1 MNDDDKVLIMTFD
14 PKTIEHLGIK
24 MYSQLPNAIAEL
36 IANAYDACA
45 SEVFISLIDNENS
58 KTIIVK
64 DNGDGMSFDEVNDK
78 FLVIG
83 RNRREE
89 GESVSSCGR
98 IATGKK
104 GLGKLAFFGIG
115 KTITIETCKNNEKT
129 VFTLDWDEL
138 LQTSGEPYKPKYTI
152 KECSK
157 DEKGTKIALTNLKRK
172 SGFDVLGLSRSLAK
186 LFNFPDN
193 FIVLLQLND
202 EEIIEIIN
210 KLKYEGIQEEF
221 EWDLPDWFIQK
232 GLTDYENHNEI
243 QGKIITTEKPLKPGM
258 RGITLFANGRMVNRP
273 EFFGSS
279 ESSHFFSYTTGWL
292 DIDFVDNWEQ
302 DVISTNRQSL
312 DWENSKTNELR
323 KFLIKVLTEIHKDWR
338 EKRKT
343 KKRKSINEKTAVNI
357 EEWYSK
363 TPEPIQTK
371 IEPIVEK
378 IVEDAELTE
387 SETNSIVTT
396 LHELLPE
403 YTYYHYRYIHPEIA
417 EVSRDYYENENF
429 YGAVLEAIKRYI
441 NKVREKSG
449 TDREN
454 ELDIVSN
461 VFGNNGVLKTVKNYK
476 RPNGVDFRP
485 STKENIEEGQKFL
498 SMGIVKGA
506 RHPVAHEEI
515 EDLRV
520 SGMFTEKDCL
530 DVLSIISHLMK
541 RLDDSE
547 KNG

>member
-1 MNDDDKVLIMTFD
+1 MPNQELVMSFD

-36 IANAYDACA
+36 IANGFDACA
-45 SEVFISLIDNENS
+45 SEVFIHLLDNEEG
-58 KTIIVK
+58 KKIIVS
-64 DNGDGMSFDEVNDK
+64 DNGDGMTFEEVNNK

-89 GESVSSCGR
+89 GDYISSCGR

-115 KTITIETCKNNEKT
+115 ETITIKTCKNGKRT
-129 VFTLDWDEL
+129 TFTLDWNEL
-138 LQTSGEPYKPKYTI
+138 THTAGEPYKPKYRI
-152 KECSK
+152 EDCKK
-157 DEKGTKIALTNLKRK
+157 DEKGTTIILSKLKRK
-172 SGFDVLGLSRSLAK
+172 SGFDINALSRSLAK
-186 LFNFPDN
+186 LFNFPDD
-193 FIVLLQLND
+193 FIVFLQLND
-202 EEIIEIIN
+202 SDIIEITN

-221 EWDLPDWFIQK
+221 VWNLPDWLEEK
-232 GLTDYENHNEI
+232 GLTDYSEYKNI
-243 QGKIITTEKPLKPGM
+243 RGKIVTTEKPLKPGL
-258 RGITLFANGRMVNRP
+258 RGVTLFANGRMVNQP

-312 DWENSKTNELR
+312 DWENQRTNELR
-323 KFLIKVLTEIHKDWR
+323 IFLTRILTEIHKDWR
-338 EKRKT
+338 TKRRE
-343 KKRKSINEKTAVNI
+343 KKRQSINKKTTVNI
-357 EEWYSK
+357 EDWYSK

-378 IVEDAELTE
+378 IVEDSELSE
-387 SETNSIVTT
+387 SETNTIIST
-396 LHELLPE
+396 LHQLLPE

-417 EVSRDYYENENF
+417 AVSKSYYEHKNY
-429 YGAVLEAIKRYI
+429 YGAVLEAIKRYV

-449 TDREN
+449 TDKEN
-454 ELDIVSN
+454 ELDIVSSI
-461 VFGNNGVLKTVKNYK
+461 FGKNGVLKTVKKYK
-476 RPNGVDFRP
+476 RPNGKDFKD

-498 SMGIVKGA
+498 SMGVVKGA

-515 EDLRV
+515 DDLRD
-520 SGMFTEKDCL
+520 SGMFSEKDCL
-530 DVLSIISHLMK
+530 DVLSIVSHLMK

-547 KNG
+547 HV

>member
-1 MNDDDKVLIMTFD
+1 MKELIMTFD

-36 IANAYDACA
+36 VANAYDACA
-45 SEVFISLIDNENS
+45 SEVFINLIDDENS
-58 KTIIVK
+58 KKIIVK

-89 GESVSSCGR
+89 GETVSSCGR

-115 KTITIETCKNNEKT
+115 KTITIETCKNNIKT
-129 VFTLDWDEL
+129 VFILDWDEL
-138 LQTSGEPYKPKYTI
+138 LQTSGEPYKPRHSLE
-152 KECSK
+152 ECNNTK
-157 DEKGTKIALTNLKRK
+157 KGTRITLTNLKRK
-172 SGFDVLGLSRSLAK
+172 SGFDISGLSMSLAK
-186 LFNFPDN
+186 LFNFSDD
-193 FIVLLQLND
+193 FSVFLQLNNV
-202 EEIIEIIN
+202 EIIEITN
-210 KLKYEGIQEEF
+210 KLKYEGIAEEF
-221 EWDLPDWFIQK
+221 EWKLPEWLEEK
-232 GLTDYENHNEI
+232 SLTDYENYKEI
-243 QGKIITTEKPLKPGM
+243 KGKIITTEKPLRPGM
-258 RGITLFANGRMVNRP
+258 RGITLFANGRMVNRA

-312 DWENSKTNELR
+312 DWENPNTIELR
-323 KFLIKVLTEIHKDWR
+323 NFLSKILTEVHKDWR
-338 EKRKT
+338 EKRRD
-343 KKRKSINEKTAVNI
+343 KKRKSINEKTTVNI

-363 TPEPIQTK
+363 TPEPIQIK

-378 IVEDAELTE
+378 IVEDSEL
-387 SETNSIVTT
+387 SETETNNIVST
-396 LHELLPE
+396 LHQLLPE

-417 EVSRDYYENENF
+417 DVSKEYYENKNY
-429 YGAVLEAIKRYI
+429 YGAVLESIKRYI
-441 NKVREKSG
+441 NKVRDKSG
-449 TDREN
+449 TEKEN
-454 ELDIVSN
+454 ELDIVSSI
-461 VFGNNGVLKTVKNYK
+461 FGYSGILKTVKKFK
-476 RPNGVDFRP
+476 RPDGNDFK
-485 STKENIEEGQKFL
+485 STTKENIEEGQKFL

-515 EDLRV
+515 DDLRE

-530 DVLSIISHLMK
+530 DVLSIVSHLMK

-547 KNG
+547 KDV

>member
-1 MNDDDKVLIMTFD
+1 MDSAEKELTMTFD

-36 IANAYDACA
+36 IANAFDACA
-45 SEVFISLIDNENS
+45 SEVFINLIDNDEG
-58 KTIIVK
+58 KKIIVE

-89 GESVSSCGR
+89 GESISSCGR

-115 KTITIETCKNNEKT
+115 KTITIETCKDNVKT
-129 VFTLDWDEL
+129 VFALDWDEL
-138 LQTSGEPYKPKYTI
+138 LKTSGEPYKPRYTLQD
-152 KECSK
+152 CNK
-157 DEKGTKIALTNLKRK
+157 DEKGTTITLTNLKRK
-172 SGFDVLGLSRSLAK
+172 SDFDVWGLSRSLAK
-186 LFNFPDN
+186 LFNFPDD

-202 EEIIEIIN
+202 EEIVEITN
-210 KLKYEGIQEEF
+210 KLKYEDIKEEF
-221 EWDLPDWFIQK
+221 LWNLPEWLIQN
-232 GLTDYENHNEI
+232 GLTDYEKHNEI
-243 QGKIITTEKPLKPGM
+243 NGKIITTEKPLKPGM
-258 RGITLFANGRMVNRP
+258 RGITLFANGRMVNRS

-312 DWENSKTNELR
+312 DWENSKTRELR
-323 KFLIKVLTEIHKDWR
+323 DFLTKMLTEIHKDWR
-338 EKRKT
+338 EKRKI
-343 KKRKSINEKTAVNI
+343 KKRKSINEKTPVNI

-363 TPEPIQTK
+363 TPESIQSK
-371 IEPIVEK
+371 IEPLVEK
-378 IVEDAELTE
+378 IVEDAELSE
-387 SETNSIVTT
+387 SETNSIVST

-417 EVSRDYYENENF
+417 RVSKEYYERKNY

-449 TDREN
+449 TDKEN

-461 VFGNNGVLKTVKNYK
+461 IFGNNGILKTVKKYK
-476 RPNGVDFRP
+476 RPNGSDFR
-485 STKENIEEGQKFL
+485 STTKENIEEGQKFL

-515 EDLRV
+515 EDLRE

-530 DVLSIISHLMK
+530 DVLSIVSHLMK

-547 KNG
+547 KDE

>member
-1 MNDDDKVLIMTFD
+1 MSDKELVMSFD

-36 IANAYDACA
+36 IANGFDACA
-45 SEVFISLIDNENS
+45 SEVFIHLLDNEGG
-58 KTIIVK
+58 KKIIVS
-64 DNGDGMSFDEVNDK
+64 DNGDGMTFEEVNNK

-89 GESVSSCGR
+89 GDNISSCGR

-115 KTITIETCKNNEKT
+115 EIITIETCKNGEKT
-129 VFTLDWDEL
+129 TFILDWNEL
-138 LQTSGEPYKPKYTI
+138 THTAGEPYKPKYSI
-152 KECSK
+152 ENCEK
-157 DEKGTKIALTNLKRK
+157 DEKGTTIILSKLKRK
-172 SGFDVLGLSRSLAK
+172 SDFDIYGLSRSLAK
-186 LFNFPDN
+186 LFNFPDD
-193 FIVLLQLND
+193 FIVFLQLND
-202 EEIIEIIN
+202 SEIIEINN
-210 KLKYEGIQEEF
+210 KLKYEGIEEEF
-221 EWDLPDWFIQK
+221 VWNLPSWLEEKD
-232 GLTDYENHNEI
+232 LTDYSEYKNI
-243 QGKIITTEKPLKPGM
+243 RGKIITAEKPLKPGL
-258 RGITLFANGRMVNRP
+258 RGVTLFANGRMVNQP

-312 DWENSKTNELR
+312 DWENPKINELR
-323 KFLIKVLTEIHKDWR
+323 LFLTRILSEIHKDWR
-338 EKRKT
+338 TKRKE
-343 KKRKSINEKTAVNI
+343 KKRQSINKKTTVNI
-357 EEWYSK
+357 EDWYSK

-378 IVEDAELTE
+378 IVEDSELSE
-387 SETNSIVTT
+387 SETNTIIST
-396 LHELLPE
+396 LHQLLPE

-417 EVSRDYYENENF
+417 AVSKNYYEQKNY

-449 TDREN
+449 TDKEN
-454 ELDIVSN
+454 ELDIVSSI
-461 VFGNNGVLKTVKNYK
+461 FGKNGILKTVKKYK
-476 RPNGVDFRP
+476 RPNGSDFKD

-498 SMGIVKGA
+498 SMGVVKGA

-515 EDLRV
+515 EDLRE
-520 SGMFTEKDCL
+520 SGMFSEKDCL
-530 DVLSIISHLMK
+530 DVLSIVSHLMK

-547 KNG
+547 KDG

>member
-1 MNDDDKVLIMTFD
+1 MNLGVKELKMTFD

-45 SEVFISLIDNENS
+45 SEVFISLIDNEEG
-58 KTIIVK
+58 KTIIVE

-89 GESVSSCGR
+89 GESASSCGR
-98 IATGKK
+98 IVTGKK

-115 KTITIETCKNNEKT
+115 KTIAIETCKNSEKT
-129 VFTLDWDEL
+129 VFTLEWDEL

-152 KECSK
+152 EKCSK
-157 DEKGTKIALTNLKRK
+157 DKKGTKITLTNLKRK
-172 SGFDVLGLSRSLAK
+172 SEFDVSGLSGSLAK
-186 LFNFPDN
+186 LFNFTDS
-193 FIVLLQLND
+193 FIVFLQLNNED
-202 EEIIEIIN
+202 TIKITN

-221 EWDLPDWFIQK
+221 KWKMPDWLIEK
-232 GLTDYENHNEI
+232 ELTDYENHNEI
-243 QGKIITTEKPLKPGM
+243 KGKIITTEKPLKPGM

-292 DIDFVDNWEQ
+292 DIDFVDNWDQ

-312 DWENSKTNELR
+312 DWENSKTSELR
-323 KFLIKVLTEIHKDWR
+323 AFLTKILTEIHKNWR
-338 EKRKT
+338 EKRKI
-343 KKRKSINEKTAVNI
+343 KKRKSINKKMKVNI

-363 TPEPIQTK
+363 TPEQIQTK

-417 EVSRDYYENENF
+417 EVSRDYYKNKNY

-441 NKVREKSG
+441 NNICQKSG
-449 TDREN
+449 TDRQN

-461 VFGNNGVLKTVKNYK
+461 VFGNNGILKTVKKYI
-476 RPNGVDFRP
+476 RPNGLDFK
-485 STKENIEEGQKFL
+485 STTKENIEEGQKFL

-515 EDLRV
+515 EDLRE

-530 DVLSIISHLMK
+530 DVLSIVSHLMK
-541 RLDDSE
+541 RLDESE
-547 KNG
+547 KND

>member
-1 MNDDDKVLIMTFD
+1 MDIQDNELVMSFD

-36 IANAYDACA
+36 IANGYDACA
-45 SEVFISLIDNENS
+45 SEVFIHLLDNEEG
-58 KTIIVK
+58 KKIIVS
-64 DNGDGMSFDEVNDK
+64 DNGDGMTFEEVNKK

-89 GESVSSCGR
+89 GDEISSCGR
-98 IATGKK
+98 KATGKK

-115 KTITIETCKNNEKT
+115 ETITIKTCKDGKRT
-129 VFTLDWDEL
+129 IFILDWNEL
-138 LQTSGEPYKPKYTI
+138 IHTSGEPYKPEFT
-152 KECSK
+152 KEDCKK
-157 DEKGTKIALTNLKRK
+157 DEKGTTIILSKLKRK
-172 SGFDVLGLSRSLAK
+172 SGFDIESLSKSLAK

-193 FIVLLQLND
+193 FIVFLQLND
-202 EEIIEIIN
+202 SERIKITN
-210 KLKYEGIQEEF
+210 KLKYEGIEEEF
-221 EWDLPDWFIQK
+221 EWLLPDWLKEKEII
-232 GLTDYENHNEI
+232 DYEKYENI
-243 QGKIITTEKPLKPGM
+243 KGRIITTEKPLKPGL

-292 DIDFVDNWEQ
+292 DIDFVDNWDE

-312 DWENSKTNELR
+312 DWENSKTIELR
-323 KFLIKVLTEIHKDWR
+323 EFLTKILTEIHKDWR
-338 EKRKT
+338 EKRKI
-343 KKRKSINEKTAVNI
+343 KKRRSINEKTSVNI

-363 TPEPIQTK
+363 TPEQIQTK

-403 YTYYHYRYIHPEIA
+403 YTYYHYRYIHSEIA
-417 EVSRDYYENENF
+417 QVSKDFYENKNY
-429 YGAVLEAIKRYI
+429 YGAVLEAIKRYV
-441 NKVREKSG
+441 NKVREKSE
-449 TDREN
+449 TDKES
-454 ELDIVSN
+454 ELNIVSS
-461 VFGNNGVLKTVKNYK
+461 VFGKNGVLKTVEKYK
-476 RPNGVDFRP
+476 RPNGKDFKD

-515 EDLRV
+515 EDLRE
-520 SGMFTEKDCL
+520 SGMFSEKDCL
-530 DVLSIISHLMK
+530 DILSIVSHLMK

>member
-1 MNDDDKVLIMTFD
+1 MDKKERILTMTFD

-36 IANAYDACA
+36 VANAYDAC
-45 SEVFISLIDNENS
+45 SNRVFINLIDDGNR
-58 KTIIVK
+58 KTIIVE

-98 IATGKK
+98 IVTGKK

-115 KTITIETCKNNEKT
+115 RRITVETCKNSIKT

-138 LQTSGEPYKPKYTI
+138 LQTSGEPYKPKYKI
-152 KECSK
+152 EKCGSEG
-157 DEKGTKIALTNLKRK
+157 KGTVITLTDLKRK
-172 SGFDVLGLSRSLAK
+172 SSFDVSGLSKSLAK
-186 LFNFPDN
+186 LFDFPGDFSV
-193 FIVLLQLND
+193 FIRLND
-202 EEIIEIIN
+202 EEPVKITN
-210 KLKYEGIQEEF
+210 RLKYEDVEEEF
-221 EWDLPDWFIQK
+221 EWIFPDWLKQK
-232 GLTDYENHNEI
+232 ELTDYENYNEI
-243 QGKIITTEKPLKPGM
+243 KGKIITTEKPLKPGM
-258 RGITLFANGRMVNRP
+258 RGVILYANGRMVNRP

-292 DIDFVDNWEQ
+292 DIDFVDNWKQ

-312 DWENSKTNELR
+312 DWESPETNELR
-323 KFLIKVLTEIHKDWR
+323 AFLARVITEVHKDWR
-338 EKRKT
+338 EKRKA
-343 KKRKSINEKTAVNI
+343 KKRRNINEKIKVNL

-363 TPEPIQTK
+363 TPEPIQAK
-371 IEPIVEK
+371 IEPVVEK

-387 SETNSIVTT
+387 SETNSIVST
-396 LHELLPE
+396 LHDLLPE
-403 YTYYHYRYIHPEIA
+403 YTNYHYRYIHPEIA
-417 EVSRDYYENENF
+417 KVSRMYYENRNF
-429 YGAVLEAIKRYI
+429 YGAVLEAIKRYV

-461 VFGNNGVLKTVKNYK
+461 VFGNNGILKTVKTYK
-476 RPNGVDFRP
+476 RPNGIDFKP

-498 SMGIVKGA
+498 SMGVVKGA
-506 RHPVAHEEI
+506 RNPVAHEEI
-515 EDLRV
+515 EDLRK
-520 SGMFTEKDCL
+520 SGMFSEKDCL
-530 DVLSIISHLMK
+530 DILSLVSHLMR
-541 RLDDSE
+541 RLDDSV
-547 KNG
+547 KDD